1 MKLNKQNADIG
12 SLILE
17 AIQESIETNIIN
29 NVQIMYNPNRKN
41 NENNIVLSVDKGGII
56 QVITNLISNAITF
69 TKKGVISITKETRME
84 EDGSSVVVLVKDPGS
99 GIDPQILPRLFTK
112 FTTRSEKGTGLG
124 LYICKRIIEAH
135 GGKIWGENNDDKG
148 ATFGFSLAIVTE

>member
-1 MKLNKQNADIG
+1 MKVSTL
-12 SLILE
+12 
-17 AIQESIETNIIN
+17 
-29 NVQIMYNPNRKN
+29 
-41 NENNIVLSVDKGGII
+41 LSVDKGRII
-56 QVITNLISNAITF
+56 QVITNLISNAIAF

-84 EDGSSVVVLVKDPGS
+84 EDGSSVIVTLKDTGS

-135 GGKIWGENNDDKG
+135 GGKIWGGNNDDEG
-148 ATFGFSLAIVTE
+148 ATFGFSLPITTIR